1 MRFNKITLLLN
12 FSLLLLFILLY
23 GCNYSFTGASVP
35 PHLNSVAIPLFEDR
49 SGAGE
54 PNLGEDFT
62 NELTQKFIDD
72 NTLQIREKVNAD
84 AIIEGTIVSL
94 TDSPAAVGVGQEVNE
109 SVTQRRINISVRVVY
124 KDFVK
129 RETIF
134 ERTFPGFGDY
144 VNEGGNI
151 TQLRNEAIADAIDK
165 ITEDILLAVVSNW

>member
-1 MRFNKITLLLN
+1 MKFNKITLLTN
-12 FSLLLLFILLY
+12 FSLLLLIVIS

-49 SGAGE
+49 SGSGE

-62 NELTQKFIDD
+62 NELIQRFIED
-72 NTLQIREKVNAD
+72 NTLQIRERVNAD
-84 AIIEGTIVSL
+84 AVLEGTIVSL
-94 TDSPAAVGVGQEVNE
+94 TDSPAAVGVGQEGNE
-109 SVTQRRINISVRVVY
+109 AVTQRKINISVRVIY

-134 ERTFPGFGDY
+134 EQTFTDFGLYDSAS
-144 VNEGGNI
+144 GNI
-151 TQLRNEAIADAIDK
+151 TELRNNAIAEAVDK